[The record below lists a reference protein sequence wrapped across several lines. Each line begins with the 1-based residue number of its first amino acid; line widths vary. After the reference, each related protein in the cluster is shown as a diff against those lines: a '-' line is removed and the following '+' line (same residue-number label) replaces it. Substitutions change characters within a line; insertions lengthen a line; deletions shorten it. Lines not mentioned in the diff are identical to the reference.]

1 MDRNIRVQR
10 AGLNVRE
17 ELPAALVTGLAKRPR
32 RSHPEARKGA
42 RGFEMF
48 AVIHGLDFPAEGS
61 AM

>member
-10 AGLNVRE
+10 AGLNVRPD
-17 ELPAALVTGLAKRPR
+17 LPAALVAGLAQRSR

-42 RGFEMF
+42 RGFEML
-48 AVIHGLDFPAEGS
+48 AVIHGLDFPAEGT